1 MMFRPVAETHDVFI
15 RGVLLAVGA
24 VFNFQARGF
33 YIMAVFMKRFSL
45 ILSVL
50 CLFGAG
56 PAFAAVE
63 AGDVAKAE
71 AYFQK
76 LKTAQARFVQ
86 TNPNGQQM
94 TGTFYLSRPGKLRFE
109 YDPPSKDFVVADG
122 TFIYFYDGELDE
134 QTNAPIGT
142 TLADFFLRKE
152 FTLRGDLTVK
162 ETRRMAG
169 FLQVEVTQTADPGEG
184 TLTFAFTEGPFA
196 LKKWRVVDA
205 QDAITE
211 VELFYLKTGV
221 ELDKKLFGYVDP
233 KFKDENRKPSFND

>member
-1 MMFRPVAETHDVFI
+1 MMFRPVAETHDAFI

-33 YIMAVFMKRFSL
+33 YIMAFSMKRFSL

-50 CLFGAG
+50 CVFGAG
-56 PAFAAVE
+56 SAFAAVD

-86 TNPNGQQM
+86 TTHNGQQV

-109 YDPPSKDFVVADG
+109 YDPPNKDFVVADG

-142 TLADFFLRKE
+142 TLADFFLRKD
-152 FTLRGDLTVK
+152 FSLKGDLTVK
-162 ETRRMAG
+162 ETRTMAG
-169 FLQVEVTQTADPGEG
+169 FLQVEVTQTADPAEG
-184 TLTFAFTEGPFA
+184 TLTFAFTESPFA
-196 LKKWRVVDA
+196 LKKWRVVDG
-205 QDAITE
+205 QGAITE
-211 VELFYLKTGV
+211 AELFYLKTGV

-233 KFKDENRKPSFND
+233 KFKDEGRKPSFND